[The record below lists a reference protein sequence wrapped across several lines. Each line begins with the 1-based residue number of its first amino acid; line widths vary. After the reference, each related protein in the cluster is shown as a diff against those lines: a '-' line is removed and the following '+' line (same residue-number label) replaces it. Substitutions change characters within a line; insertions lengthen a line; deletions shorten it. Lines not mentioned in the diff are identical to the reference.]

1 MSEDDVTA
9 VMAKVIPGLLKVR
22 LPRRQGGQGGVG
34 RGGACY
40 SRAKE
45 VPAATV
51 RSSKVTSF
59 YVDPLLLRLYRS
71 IIEPLITYCSICYY
85 PALSVKNR
93 NRLLKISHVS
103 AKIIGLPT
111 PMLSEIIDY
120 AILKKARAVTTESDH
135 PLFTFFH
142 VLPSRRRYR
151 CIKCKTS
158 RYSRSFVPVAIR
170 MLMSHIAVNRLN
182 CSWSGYIWKFVC
194 ILL

>member
-1 MSEDDVTA
+1 MSKLAGLYCASYSNVVRTVSRVEDDE
-9 VMAKVIPGLLKVR
+9 GSS
-22 LPRRQGGQGGVG
+22 
-34 RGGACY
+34 CF
-40 SRAKE
+40 
-45 VPAATV
+45 TV
-51 RSSKVTSF
+51 CC
-59 YVDPLLLRLYRS
+59 LLYRS

-111 PMLSEIIDY
+111 PMLSEIIGH
-120 AILKKARAVTTESDH
+120 AILKKARAVATESDH
-135 PLFTFFH
+135 PLSTFFH

-170 MLMSHIAVNRLN
+170 MLIA
-182 CSWSGYIWKFVC
+182 K
-194 ILL
+194 